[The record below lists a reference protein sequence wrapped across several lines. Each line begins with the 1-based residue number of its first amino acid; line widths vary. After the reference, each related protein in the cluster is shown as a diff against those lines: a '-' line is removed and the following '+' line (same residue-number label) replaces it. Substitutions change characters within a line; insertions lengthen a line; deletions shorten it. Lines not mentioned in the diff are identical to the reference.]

1 MKEIQ
6 TFNHEMF
13 GDIRTTTADSGEVL
27 FVGKDVATAL
37 GYSKSRNALAAH
49 VDEEDKTT
57 ALIQGPGSNYKS
69 KAVLINESGLYSLIL
84 SSKLPQAKAFKRWV
98 TAEVLPQIRKT
109 GGYIPTKD
117 AEGRE
122 LSYEEVLAL
131 ADQIVGRTLK
141 LVNAPCMGCLTATE
155 VARTWGMDV
164 TSFNNLLKTMGIQYR
179 KGGSWHLAKSLEGQR
194 LAEQRHFVYYSLM
207 GERKHREYLVWTP
220 EGVRYLNSQLQ
231 RDGRPEVHVQLDVF
245 VES

>member
-6 TFNHEMF
+6 IFSHEMF
-13 GDIRTTTADSGEVL
+13 GDIRTMTNEKGETY
-27 FVGKDVATAL
+27 FVGKDVAEAL
-37 GYSKSRNALAAH
+37 GYSDPQKALKMH
-49 VDEEDKTT
+49 VDNEDKLTRQ
-57 ALIQGPGSNYKS
+57 IVVSGQRRNIIF
-69 KAVLINESGLYSLIL
+69 INESGLYSLVL
-84 SSKLPQAKAFKRWV
+84 SSKLPTAKAFKRGV

-109 GGYIPTKD
+109 GGYIPTHD

-164 TSFNNLLKTMGIQYR
+164 TSFNNLLKAMGVQYR

-194 LAEQRHFVYYSLM
+194 LAEERHFVYYSLM

-220 EGVRYLNSQLQ
+220 EGVRYLEQRL

-245 VES
+245 VEN

>member
-6 TFNHEMF
+6 IFKNELF
-13 GDIRTTTADSGEVL
+13 GDIRTTTAENGEVL

-84 SSKLPQAKAFKRWV
+84 SSKLPTAKAFKRWV
-98 TAEVLPQIRKT
+98 TAEVLPQIRRT
-109 GGYIPTKD
+109 GGYIPTHD
-117 AEGRE
+117 AEGRQ
-122 LSYEEVLAL
+122 LSNEEVLRL
-131 ADQIVGRTLK
+131 AEQIVGRTLR
-141 LVNAPCMGCLTATE
+141 LLNAPNEDCLTATE

-179 KGGSWHLAKSLEGQR
+179 KGGSWHLTKSLEGLR
-194 LAEQRHFVYYSLM
+194 LAEERHFVYYSLM

-220 EGVRYLNSQLQ
+220 EGVRYLNERFLSSDSQQ
-231 RDGRPEVHVQLDVF
+231 PKVVQLNFF
-245 VES
+245 V

>member
-6 TFNHEMF
+6 IFKNELF
-13 GDIRTTTADSGEVL
+13 GEIRTTTAENGEVL

-84 SSKLPQAKAFKRWV
+84 SSKLPTAKAFKRWV
-98 TAEVLPQIRKT
+98 TAEVLPQIRRT
-109 GGYIPTKD
+109 GGYIPTHD
-117 AEGRE
+117 AEGRQ
-122 LSYEEVLAL
+122 LSNEEVLRL
-131 ADQIVGRTLK
+131 AEQIVGRTLR
-141 LVNAPCMGCLTATE
+141 LLNAPNEDCLTATE

-179 KGGSWHLAKSLEGQR
+179 KGGSWHLTKSLEGLR
-194 LAEQRHFVYYSLM
+194 LAEERHFVYYSLM

-220 EGVRYLNSQLQ
+220 EGVRYLNERFLSSDSQQ
-231 RDGRPEVHVQLDVF
+231 PKVVQLNFF
-245 VES
+245 V